1 MFADYIGMIFPS
13 SLLITSKVY
22 GADGVVVRVDA
33 MGVGSWKIV
42 ELLNL
47 RGKSGTWEEMW
58 MYGKDGGPHSLWV
71 QKGFRVE
78 SLNYKVPEN
87 CF

>member
-1 MFADYIGMIFPS
+1 MMFPS

-33 MGVGSWKIV
+33 MGIGSWKIV

-47 RGKSGTWEEMW
+47 RGKLGTREEMW
-58 MYGKDGGPHSLWV
+58 MYGEDGGPNSLWV
-71 QKGFRVE
+71 QKGCCGE
-78 SLNYKVPEN
+78 SLNP
-87 CF
+87 